1 MSELAVTSYPNRFV
15 IPPGS
20 DLTLVNPGRSNCT
33 MDYTRSDMVQ
43 KQIEEAVKDRWLAL
57 RNKIID
63 ELRDQMADDQLQE
76 VLQIV
81 DNEQWFP
88 RFAQAIQNGEEA

>member
-1 MSELAVTSYPNRFV
+1 MKFHLKFAM
-15 IPPGS
+15 
-20 DLTLVNPGRSNCT
+20 DLDGV
-33 MDYTRSDMVQ
+33 VQ
-43 KQIEEAVKDRWLAL
+43 KQIEEAVEERWLAL

-88 RFAQAIQNGEEA
+88 RFAQAIRNGEEA